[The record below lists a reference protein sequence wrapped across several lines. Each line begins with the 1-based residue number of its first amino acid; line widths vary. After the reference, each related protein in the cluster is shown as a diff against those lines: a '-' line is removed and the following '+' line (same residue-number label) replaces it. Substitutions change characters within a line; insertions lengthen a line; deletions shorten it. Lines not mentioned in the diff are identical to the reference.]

1 MFSTAAV
8 LALALMVAPLAR
20 AWPLAIPAGSRTADD
35 LLLNFDTSAL
45 AVPAQGTLT
54 FYLMTSNVEAGDDL
68 TIDLFGGLDGRD
80 AMGAIYRG
88 PFVSYQG
95 NCTIGDPLCSALLDG
110 SFSIGVRASS
120 GEVQLVGAFVYA
132 TGADGVPT
140 SPLVATVGS
149 ASSQGG
155 SAPAAPTGPPTVTPV
170 PPPPRTAPAPAPA
183 PPAVKPATTPT
194 VARTVDV
201 IEYYHADWDQYFISA
216 IPDEI
221 ARLDDGSVLGWTRTG
236 RQFKAYP
243 LGASQG
249 VTVCRFFSIAATPR
263 SSHFYTPFP
272 TECATVMAN
281 ADWLLEGD
289 VFRIDVPAANGTCA
303 SGTIPVYRVY
313 NDGQGGAPNHRYT
326 VDASVRAQMIA
337 QGWIPE
343 GYGPSGVIMCA
354 PR

>member
-1 MFSTAAV
+1 MFSTAAIF
-8 LALALMVAPLAR
+8 AIALMVVPLAR
-20 AWPLAIPAGSRTADD
+20 AWPLPIPTGSRSADD

-45 AVPAQGTLT
+45 SVPAQGTLT
-54 FYLMTSNVEAGDDL
+54 FYLTTSNGEAGDDL
-68 TIDLFGGLDGRD
+68 TIDLFGGPDGRD

-88 PFVSYQG
+88 PFMSYQG
-95 NCTIGDPLCSALLDG
+95 NCAIGDPLCSALLDG

-120 GEVQLVGAFVYA
+120 GDVQLVGAFVYA

-140 SPLVATVGS
+140 SPVVATVGAATPQA
-149 ASSQGG
+149 ASPPPVSR
-155 SAPAAPTGPPTVTPV
+155 APPTITPV
-170 PPPPRTAPAPAPA
+170 APLPAPAPA

-194 VARTVDV
+194 AATSVDV
-201 IEYYHADWDQYFISA
+201 IEYYHADWDQYFVTA
-216 IPDEI
+216 IPEEI
-221 ARLDDGSVLGWTRTG
+221 ARLDDGSVVGWARTG

-249 VTVCRFFSIAATPR
+249 VNVCRFFSIAATPR

-272 TECATVMAN
+272 AECAAVMEN
-281 ADWLLEGD
+281 ADWLLEGN
-289 VFRIDVPAANGTCA
+289 VFRIDVPASNGTCA

-313 NDGQGGAPNHRYT
+313 NNGQGGAPNHRYT
-326 VDASVRAQMIA
+326 VDAGVRAQMIA

-354 PR
+354 PQ

>member
-1 MFSTAAV
+1 MFSTAVFCAF
-8 LALALMVAPLAR
+8 ALTLTPVAR
-20 AWPLAIPAGSRTADD
+20 AWPIAIPVGSRAADD

-45 AVPAQGTLT
+45 AVPSQGTLT
-54 FYLMTSNVEAGDDL
+54 FFLMTSNVEAGDDL
-68 TIDLFGGLDGRD
+68 EIDLFGGLDGND
-80 AMGAIYRG
+80 SMGAIYRG

-95 NCTIGDPLCSALLDG
+95 NCAIGDPLCSALLDG
-110 SFSIGVRASS
+110 SFSIGVRAAT
-120 GEVQLVGAFVYA
+120 GNVQLVGAFVYV

-140 SPLVATVGS
+140 SPVVATVGS
-149 ASSQGG
+149 APPPP
-155 SAPAAPTGPPTVTPV
+155 APPAPPTVTPV
-170 PPPPRTAPAPAPA
+170 APLPVPAPAPAPA

-194 VARTVDV
+194 TVTSVDV
-201 IEYYHADWDQYFISA
+201 IEYYHADWDQYFITA
-216 IPDEI
+216 IPEEI
-221 ARLDDGSVLGWTRTG
+221 ARLDDGSVVGWARTG

-249 VTVCRFFSIAATPR
+249 VTVCRFFSIAAAPR

-281 ADWLLEGD
+281 ADWLLEGN
-289 VFRIDVPAANGTCA
+289 VFRIDVPASNGTCA
-303 SGTIPVYRVY
+303 SGTVPVYRVY
-313 NDGQGGAPNHRYT
+313 NNGQGGAPNHRYT

-354 PR
+354 PQ